1 MSSPAPRTFTSNAS
15 VHSASSASTGVPGY
29 SYEDACFSGQS
40 AGVPAPRKIAPTDL
54 PDLPEYL
61 QAKATLA
68 TIMRDFTDNKIH
80 FVGLDNHVIAMA
92 EYQGISKFIKAGE
105 DPARFMKGNSRAYKT
120 GYNKKTNSF
129 TENRLFLPTYH
140 PYALNSSSSVITAAT
155 TATQAMY

>member
-1 MSSPAPRTFTSNAS
+1 M
-15 VHSASSASTGVPGY
+15 HSASSASTSTPYYDY
-29 SYEDACFSGQS
+29 SAAAYTNTTSAHS
-40 AGVPAPRKIAPTDL
+40 AGAVPAPRKIAPTDL

-105 DPARFMKGNSRAYKT
+105 DPARFMQGTSKAYKT
-120 GYNKKTNSF
+120 GYNKKSNSF
-129 TENRLFLPTYH
+129 TENRLFLPTFH
-140 PYALNSSSSVITAAT
+140 PYALNSSSSVVSAAT
-155 TATQAMY
+155 APGQSLY